1 MSNKGRFSM
10 QNRLLKL
17 IRFVD
22 GAEPVLQYLLFHNY
36 KIRENLFTIYFKTDL
51 MTNECIK

>member
-1 MSNKGRFSM
+1 M

-22 GAEPVLQYLLFHNY
+22 GAEPVLQYLLFRNY
-36 KIRENLFTIYFKTDL
+36 KIGKFIYGSLQDQSYDPRMHKTKSGD
-51 MTNECIK
+51 KKV